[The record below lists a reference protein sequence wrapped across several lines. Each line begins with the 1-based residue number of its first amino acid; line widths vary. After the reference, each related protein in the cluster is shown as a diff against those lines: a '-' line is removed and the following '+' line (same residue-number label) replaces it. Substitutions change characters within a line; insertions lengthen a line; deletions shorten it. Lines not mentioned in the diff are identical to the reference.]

1 MKSMFAIC
9 LFLAVNLSVNAQAPV
24 SSAKDKTQY
33 DPKEAFLNVSYKLKE
48 GKMIVLI
55 NDVPY
60 YVETISSSIGTDM
73 YKIFSLD
80 GKTALASYTVVKDK
94 PTVNFMV
101 TANGS
106 QYQKLD
112 FTEYLSKATSDLE
125 KDAVKRKYP
134 VYWLFKNEIK

>member
-1 MKSMFAIC
+1 MKSMFTFC
-9 LFLAVNLSVNAQAPV
+9 LFLAVSLCANAQAPV

-33 DPKEAFLNVSYKLKE
+33 DPKEAFLNVSYKWKD
-48 GKMIVLI
+48 GKMTVLI
-55 NDVPY
+55 NDEPA
-60 YVETISSSIGTDM
+60 YVETTTSSIGTDM
-73 YKIFSLD
+73 YKILTLD
-80 GKTALASYTVVKDK
+80 GKKELASYTVVKDK

-101 TANGS
+101 TANGA

-134 VYWLFKNEIK
+134 VYWLFKSGIK